1 MAEPSDVSCG
11 ICGVG
16 NHRYGTTDP
25 HHKYDAMACVNA
37 LLPAIERAPKL
48 LKERAESYFRDA
60 EVLRAEGDMP
70 MCVAYKTIANELRQV
85 ADEVRRG

>member
-1 MAEPSDVSCG
+1 MTCG

-16 NHRYGTTDP
+16 DHRFGTTDP
-25 HHKYDAMACVNA
+25 DHEYDAMACVNS
-37 LLPAIERAPKL
+37 LLPMAERAPKIL
-48 LKERAESYFRDA
+48 RERAESYFRDA
-60 EVLRAEGDMP
+60 EALRADGDMP